1 MPALYARAGIALN
14 PSRVDNM
21 PNSVLEALAAG
32 VPVVSTNV
40 GGVPFI
46 VEHEVNALLVPP
58 GDEVAMASA
67 MLRIFQDAAL
77 AERLI
82 ADGRRT
88 AESCAWPSVRDT
100 LFQVYRDALDKKMSG
115 TYQ

>member
-1 MPALYARAGIALN
+1 
-14 PSRVDNM
+14 
-21 PNSVLEALAAG
+21 
-32 VPVVSTNV
+32 
-40 GGVPFI
+40 
-46 VEHEVNALLVPP
+46 
-58 GDEVAMASA
+58 MASA